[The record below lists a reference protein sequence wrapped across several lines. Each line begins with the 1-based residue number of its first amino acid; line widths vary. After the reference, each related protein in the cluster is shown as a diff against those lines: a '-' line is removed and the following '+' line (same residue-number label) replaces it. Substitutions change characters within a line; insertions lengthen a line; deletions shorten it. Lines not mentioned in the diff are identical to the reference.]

1 MATFKNRHGAYVK
14 HGGAKSV
21 KASQGQWDALVE
33 TMVIATCIDGIL
45 SPGESEA
52 LAALILDTPGFES
65 LDNKALARVVERVAS
80 NIASD
85 GLDARVKSIAKAL
98 EDDEPLR
105 EQAFMLATLFV
116 HWDGEVGE
124 EEQEY
129 LNSLQDAL
137 RINDE
142 RASHIDSVLAEW
154 SEKTNAS

>member
-14 HGGAKSV
+14 RGGARALE
-21 KASQGQWDALVE
+21 ASQPQWDALVE

-52 LAALILDTPGFES
+52 LAALILDTPGFET

-80 NIASD
+80 NIAND
-85 GLDARVKSIAKAL
+85 GLDARVKTIAKAL
-98 EDDEPLR
+98 AGNEKLR
-105 EQAFMLATLFV
+105 EEAFMLATLFV

-129 LNSLQDAL
+129 LNALQDAL
-137 RINDE
+137 SISNE
-142 RASHIDSVLAEW
+142 RASHIDSVLTEW
-154 SEKTNAS
+154 SAQTSAS

>member
-14 HGGAKSV
+14 RGGAKNV
-21 KASQGQWDALVE
+21 TASQPQWDALVE

-52 LAALILDTPGFES
+52 LAALILDTPGFGS
-65 LDNKALARVVERVAS
+65 LDNKALARVVEHVAS
-80 NIASD
+80 NIANE
-85 GLDARVKSIAKAL
+85 GLDARVKAIAKAL
-98 EDDEPLR
+98 ADNEKLR
-105 EQAFMLATLFV
+105 EEAFMLATLFV

-137 RINDE
+137 KINDE